1 MKGQRGF
8 MNDSFQLSGSS
19 SPSLSNHEK
28 VCKAEIIELLELVD
42 KNQNF
47 SSCSVDREKYQKC
60 YLIQILQNSLPNKK
74 QKLNAPYNVE

>member
-28 VCKAEIIELLELVD
+28 VCKAEIIELLVLDIRIKVFHHAMEMG
-42 KNQNF
+42 KNI
-47 SSCSVDREKYQKC
+47 EKFF
-60 YLIQILQNSLPNKK
+60 
-74 QKLNAPYNVE
+74 